1 MDRLYLDADLKFKN
15 LTIGMS
21 KENRNGALRYLM
33 TLRNFGLLW
42 LSTGILFLLLFSRV
56 LTYQRNILNMQW

>member
-1 MDRLYLDADLKFKN
+1 MDSLYLDAELKFKN

-21 KENRNGALRYLM
+21 KKNRNGALRYLM

-42 LSTGILFLLLFSRV
+42 PSSGILFLLLFFRV
-56 LTYQRNILNMQW
+56 LIYQRNILNM